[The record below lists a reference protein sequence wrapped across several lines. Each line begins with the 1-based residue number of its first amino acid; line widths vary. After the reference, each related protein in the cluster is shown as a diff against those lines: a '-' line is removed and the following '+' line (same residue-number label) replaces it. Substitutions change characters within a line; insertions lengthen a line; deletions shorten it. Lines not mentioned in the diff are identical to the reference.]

1 MFVNFFIDRPIFAG
15 VISIVISLAGAV
27 CIMLLPI
34 AQFPQITPPTVQVN
48 ATYTGASAEVVE
60 QIVTTPIEEQINGVE
75 GMTYMS
81 SISSSDGTSN
91 ITVTFEVGYDLDIAA
106 VDVQNRVTMAQP
118 QVPDDVRKY
127 GITTKKQSP
136 DFVLIISLYS
146 TNGDYDDLFLSNY
159 ASINIVDTLKRLPG
173 VGDVQIFGEKKYAM
187 RLWLNPNKLT
197 SMKMTAM
204 DVIQAVQEQN
214 VQVAAGKIGDSPS
227 PPGQTFTYTINA
239 LGRLSTPEQF
249 GDIIIRTRTDGS
261 VVRVKDVG
269 RVELGAENY
278 GWYAHLNGGKAACIG
293 VFQLPGANA
302 LQVAKEV
309 YANMERLSERF
320 PEGLKYAVSYD
331 TTLFVKASIK
341 EVLITLIEAM
351 LLVFL
356 VVYVFLQNW
365 RATLIPAIAIPVS
378 LVGTFAVLKAFGFS
392 INTLTLFGLVL
403 AIGIVVDDAIVV
415 VENASRCIDEKGM
428 GAKEATKTAMGE
440 VTGPIIATTLVLM
453 SVFVPVAFMP
463 GITGQLYRQFALTIA
478 FSVGISAINA
488 LTLSPALCAA
498 LLRPTP
504 KRQVWFFRKFN
515 QVFNWSRNQYLKGV
529 RWFIKAWVLVLLVF
543 AGLVFA
549 TYYMFQLVPTGFVPS
564 EDQGYFMVMIQAP
577 EGASLDRTEKVC
589 DQVEKVLDKM
599 AGVNSVVMIGGYNL
613 LNSANDTASAAAF
626 VMLDPWDDRKTPQ
639 LSLNGIMGTFMGEV
653 QGINEAVIIPFPPP
667 PIQGLSTT
675 GGFEF
680 ELQDLTGGSLVELRA
695 MAEKL
700 MGAARENPVLTP
712 LSTTFEVN
720 YPQYYIELD
729 RTKAKSL
736 KVAISDVFNTLQTF
750 LGSMYVNDFNKY
762 GRVYRVFLQA
772 EKDYRAKKEDISKL
786 YVRAGDGSM
795 VPLSAIVKV
804 KQVRGVQNV
813 KHYNLFRTISI
824 YGGNAPGYSSGEAI
838 QAMDDISAKL
848 LTSEYGYDWTATA
861 YQEIKAGGMAPYI
874 FTLALVFAFLFLAAQ
889 YESWVMPLMVMLA
902 VPLAILGALVAQH
915 LRGIANDVYC
925 QIGLV
930 MLIGLASKNAILIVE
945 FARELREQGMS
956 IVEAAVNASKERLR
970 PILMTAFAFILG
982 VFPMVVATGA
992 GAASRHSLGTAVF
1005 GGMLAST
1012 FLSLVL
1018 VPVLYVVLERLRER
1032 KEKDTGNNGAT
1043 NETKISPSEPA
1054 PSKT

>member
-1 MFVNFFIDRPIFAG
+1 MFVDFFIDRPIFAG

-27 CIMLLPI
+27 CIMLLPV
-34 AQFPQITPPTVQVN
+34 AQFPQITPPTVQVK

-60 QIVTTPIEEQINGVE
+60 KTVTTPIEEQINGVE

-106 VDVQNRVTMAQP
+106 VDVQNRVTMALP
-118 QVPDDVRKY
+118 QVPNDVRKY
-127 GITTKKQSP
+127 GVTTQKQSP

-146 TNGDYDDLFLSNY
+146 TNGAYDDLFLSNY

-197 SMKMTAM
+197 SMEMTAM

-227 PPGQTFTYTINA
+227 PPGQTFTFTINA
-239 LGRLSTPEQF
+239 LGRLETPEQF
-249 GDIIIRTRTDGS
+249 EDIIIRTRTDGS

-309 YANMERLSERF
+309 YANMERLSKRF
-320 PEGLKYAVSYD
+320 PDGLKYAVSYD

-341 EVLITLIEAM
+341 EVIKTLFEAM

-403 AIGIVVDDAIVV
+403 AIGIVVDDAIIV
-415 VENASRCIDEKGM
+415 VENASRCMDEKGM
-428 GAKEATKTAMGE
+428 GPKEATKEAMRE

-488 LTLSPALCAA
+488 LTLSPALCAT

-504 KRQVWFFRKFN
+504 KRQAWFFRKFN
-515 QVFNWSRNQYLKGV
+515 QVFDWSRNQYLKAV
-529 RWFIKAWVLVLLVF
+529 RWFIKAWALVLLVF
-543 AGLVFA
+543 AGLLFA

-564 EDQGYFMVMIQAP
+564 EDQGYFMVMIQTP
-577 EGASLDRTEKVC
+577 EGASLDRTKKVC
-589 DQVEKVLDKM
+589 DKVEKILENM
-599 AGVNSVVMIGGYNL
+599 AGIDSIVMIGGYNL
-613 LNSANDTASAAAF
+613 LNAANDTASAAAF
-626 VMLDPWDDRKTPQ
+626 VMLHPWDDRKTPQ
-639 LSLNGIMGTFMGEV
+639 LSLDGIMGTFMGEV

-695 MAEKL
+695 MAEKFITA
-700 MGAARENPVLTP
+700 GRENPILTP

-736 KVAISDVFNTLQTF
+736 KIAISDVFNTLQTF

-786 YVRAGDGSM
+786 YVRAADGSM

-813 KHYNLFRTISI
+813 KHYNLFRTVSI
-824 YGGNAPGYSSGEAI
+824 YGGNTPTHSSGEAI
-838 QAMDDISAKL
+838 QAMEDLSSKL

-874 FTLALVFAFLFLAAQ
+874 FTLALIFAFLFLAAQ

-902 VPLAILGALVAQH
+902 VPLAILGALLAQH

-956 IVEAAVNASKERLR
+956 IVDAAVNASRERLR

-982 VFPMVVATGA
+982 VVPMVVATGA

-1005 GGMLAST
+1005 GGMIAST

-1018 VPVLYVVLERLRER
+1018 VPVLYVVLERLREG
-1032 KEKDTGNNGAT
+1032 KGTKKDGAT
-1043 NETKISPSEPA
+1043 SETKTTSMEQG
-1054 PSKT
+1054 PSKV

>member
-1 MFVNFFIDRPIFAG
+1 MFVDFFIDRPIFAG

-27 CIMLLPI
+27 CIILLPV
-34 AQFPQITPPTVQVN
+34 AQFPQITPPTVTVK
-48 ATYTGASAEVVE
+48 ATYTGANAEVVE
-60 QIVTTPIEEQINGVE
+60 KTVTTPIEEQINGVE

-91 ITVTFEVGYDLDIAA
+91 ITVTFDVGYDLDIAA

-127 GITTKKQSP
+127 GITTQKQSP
-136 DFVLIISLYS
+136 DFVLIICLYS
-146 TNGDYDDLFLSNY
+146 ENAEYDDLFLSNY
-159 ASINIVDTLKRLPG
+159 AAINIVDRLKRLPG

-187 RLWLNPNKLT
+187 RLWLNPDKLT
-197 SMKMTAM
+197 SMDMTAM
-204 DVIQAVQEQN
+204 DVINAVQEQN
-214 VQVAAGKIGDSPS
+214 VQVAAGSIGQAPS
-227 PPGQTFTYTINA
+227 PPGQVFTYSINT
-239 LGRLSTPEQF
+239 LGRLSTPKQF
-249 GDIIIRTRTDGS
+249 EDIIVRTKEDGS

-293 VFQLPGANA
+293 IFQLPGANA

-309 YANMERLSERF
+309 YANMEELKERF
-320 PEGLKYAVSYD
+320 PPGLKYAAAYD
-331 TTLFVKASIK
+331 TTLFVKESII
-341 EVLITLIEAM
+341 EVIKTLLEAM

-356 VVYVFLQNW
+356 VVYIFLQNW
-365 RATLIPAIAIPVS
+365 RATLVPAIAIPVS
-378 LVGTFAVLKAFGFS
+378 LVGTFAVLQAFGFS

-415 VENASRCIDEKGM
+415 VENASRCIDEKGLSPKD
-428 GAKEATKTAMGE
+428 ATKEAMHE

-498 LLRPTP
+498 LLRKTP
-504 KRQVWFFRKFN
+504 DRQAWFFRKFN
-515 QVFNWSRNQYLKGV
+515 QVFDWCREQYLKGV
-529 RWFIKAWVLVLLVF
+529 RWFIKAWVLVFLVF
-543 AGLVFA
+543 AGLLFA
-549 TYYMFQLVPTGFVPS
+549 TYYMFMIVPTGFVPS
-564 EDQGYFMVMIQAP
+564 EDQGYFMVMLQTP
-577 EGASLDRTEKVC
+577 EGSSLDRTEKVC
-589 DQVEKVLDKM
+589 NRVEKILENMK
-599 AGVNSVVMIGGYNL
+599 GIKNVVMIGGYNL
-613 LNSANDTASAAAF
+613 LNAANDTSSAAAF
-626 VMLDPWDDRKTPQ
+626 VMLDDWDKRKTPQ
-639 LSLNGIMGTFMGEV
+639 LSLNGLMGTFMGEV
-653 QGINEAVIIPFPPP
+653 ATIDDAVIIPFPPP

-695 MAEKL
+695 VAEKF
-700 MGAARENPVLTP
+700 MAAARQEPVLTP

-720 YPQYYIELD
+720 YPQFYIELD

-736 KVAISDVFNTLQTF
+736 KVPISDVFNTLQTF
-750 LGSMYVNDFNKY
+750 LGSMYVNDFNKF

-772 EKDYRAKKEDISKL
+772 EKDYRANREDISKL
-786 YVRAGDGSM
+786 YVRAQDGSM
-795 VPLSAIVKV
+795 VPLSALVKV
-804 KQVRGVQNV
+804 KQIRGVQNV
-813 KHYNLFRTISI
+813 KHYNLFRTISL
-824 YGGNAPGYSSGEAI
+824 YGGNAPGYSTGQAI
-838 QAMDDISAKL
+838 AAMEKL
-848 LTSEYGYDWTATA
+848 ADENLTSEYGYEWTATA

-874 FTLALVFAFLFLAAQ
+874 FTLALIFAFLFLAAQ
-889 YESWVMPLMVMLA
+889 YESWVMPMMVMLA
-902 VPLAILGALVAQH
+902 VPLAILGALLAQH
-915 LRGIANDVYC
+915 IRGIANDVYC

-930 MLIGLASKNAILIVE
+930 LLIGLASKNAILIVE
-945 FARELREQGMS
+945 FARELRDRGTS
-956 IVEAAVNASKERLR
+956 IVEAAVQASRERLR

-982 VFPMVVATGA
+982 VVPMVVATGA

-1005 GGMLAST
+1005 GGMIAST

-1018 VPVLYVVLERLRER
+1018 VPVLYVVLERLREG
-1032 KEKDTGNNGAT
+1032 KKKGAK
-1043 NETKISPSEPA
+1043 NDEAAGASKLPSSEPT
-1054 PSKT
+1054 PSKS

>member
-1 MFVNFFIDRPIFAG
+1 MFVDFFIDRPIFAG

-27 CIMLLPI
+27 CILLLPI
-34 AQFPQITPPTVQVN
+34 AQFPEITPPTVQVK
-48 ATYTGASAEVVE
+48 ATYTGANAEVVE
-60 QIVTTPIEEQINGVE
+60 ETVTTPIEEQINGVE

-81 SISSSDGTSN
+81 SISSNDGSST
-91 ITVTFEVGYDLDIAA
+91 ITVTFDVGYDLDIAA

-118 QVPDDVRKY
+118 QVPEDVRKY
-127 GITTKKQSP
+127 GITTQKQSP

-146 TNGDYDDLFLSNY
+146 PDNTYDELFLSNY
-159 ASINIVDTLKRLPG
+159 AAINIVDTLKRLPG

-187 RLWLNPNKLT
+187 RLWLNPDKLT
-197 SMKMTAM
+197 SMEMTAM
-204 DVIQAVQEQN
+204 DVIAAVQEQN
-214 VQVAAGKIGDSPS
+214 VQVAAGKIGDAPS
-227 PPGQTFTYTINA
+227 PPGQTFTYSINT
-239 LGRLSTPEQF
+239 LGRLSSVEEF
-249 GDIIIRTRTDGS
+249 EDIIVRTRPDGS
-261 VVRVKDVG
+261 VVRVKDVA

-278 GWYAHLNGGKAACIG
+278 GWFAHFNGREAACIG
-293 VFQLPGANA
+293 VFQLPDANA
-302 LQVAKEV
+302 LDVAEAV
-309 YANMERLSERF
+309 YADMERLSERF
-320 PEGLKYAVSYD
+320 PEGLTYGMSYD
-331 TTLFVKASIK
+331 TTLFVKESIK
-341 EVLITLIEAM
+341 EVIKTLGEAM
-351 LLVFL
+351 ILVFL
-356 VVYVFLQNW
+356 VVYIFLQNW

-428 GAKEATKTAMGE
+428 APKDATKAAMRE
-440 VTGPIIATTLVLM
+440 VTGPVIATTLVLM

-498 LLRPTP
+498 LLRPAP
-504 KRQVWFFRKFN
+504 KKQGWFFRKFN
-515 QVFNWSRNQYLKGV
+515 QAFEWSRDRYLTGV
-529 RWFIKAWVLVLLVF
+529 RWFIRAWGVVLLVF
-543 AGLVFA
+543 AGLFVA
-549 TYYMFQLVPTGFVPS
+549 TYYLFTIVPTGFVPE
-564 EDQGYFMVMIQAP
+564 EDEGYFMVMIQSP
-577 EGASLDRTEKVC
+577 EGASLDRTGKVC
-589 DQVEKVLDKM
+589 SRVEEMLLKTS
-599 AGVNSVVMIGGYNL
+599 GIESVVMIGGYNL
-613 LNSANDTASAAAF
+613 LNSAMDPASAAAF
-626 VMLDPWDDRKTPQ
+626 VMLKPWDQRKTPA
-639 LSLNGIMGTFMGEV
+639 LGLDGIMAAFMGRAQAV
-653 QGINEAVIIPFPPP
+653 TEAVVMPFPPP
-667 PIQGLSTT
+667 PIEGLSTT

-680 ELQDLTGGSLVELRA
+680 ELQDLTGGSLVELREIA
-695 MAEKL
+695 GRLIAD
-700 MGAARENPVLTP
+700 GANQPVLTP

-720 YPQYYIELD
+720 YPQFYVELD

-736 KVAISDVFNTLQTF
+736 NVAVSDVFTTLQTF
-750 LGSMYVNDFNKY
+750 LGSMYVNDFNKF

-772 EKDYRAKKEDISKL
+772 EDTYRAKREDISTL

-795 VPLSAIVKV
+795 VPLSALVTVNQI
-804 KQVRGVQNV
+804 RGVQSI
-813 KHYNLFRTISI
+813 KHYNLFRTVSI
-824 YGGNAPGYSSGEAI
+824 YGGNAPGYSTGEAI
-838 QAMDDISAKL
+838 KAMEALSAKS
-848 LTSEYGYDWTATA
+848 LTSDYGYEWTGTA

-874 FTLALVFAFLFLAAQ
+874 FSLALIFAFLFLAAQ

-915 LRGIANDVYC
+915 VRGLANDVYC

-945 FARELREQGMS
+945 FARELRSQGMS
-956 IVEAAVNASKERLR
+956 IVEAAVHASRERLR

-982 VFPMVVATGA
+982 VVPMVVATGA

-1032 KEKDTGNNGAT
+1032 GQK
-1043 NETKISPSEPA
+1043 
-1054 PSKT
+1054 